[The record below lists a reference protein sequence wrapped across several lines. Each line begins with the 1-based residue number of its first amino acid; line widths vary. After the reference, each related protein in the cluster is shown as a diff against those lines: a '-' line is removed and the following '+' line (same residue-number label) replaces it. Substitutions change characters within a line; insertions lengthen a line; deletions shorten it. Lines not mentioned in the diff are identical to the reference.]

1 LPALAEL
8 RELADLGRTTRIE
21 DWCRYW
27 AAPAR
32 RPAFSA
38 QVLKLAHEFDHGRI
52 IALVDE
58 RLSESL
64 LDSDRDTGPDPDTD
78 ATSQT
83 RV

>member
-27 AAPAR
+27 SAPGR

-38 QVLKLAHEFDHGRI
+38 QVLKLAHEFEHGRI

-58 RLSESL
+58 RLGESH
-64 LDSDRDTGPDPDTD
+64 LDADPDLDTE

-83 RV
+83 RA